1 MEKVYRIYY
10 NKKWVGTTVYL
21 KNKNQSSIK
30 TNLNDYCKNI
40 NFNILT
46 QNSLKCNIVQE
57 LGKNNIKTEIIRNGN
72 EIIIQGLKKYIATSC
87 VYVYEEI
94 MFSLYHILKDISD
107 GTISELLVLDDSYNA
122 INTFRILKRN
132 NKKYNLV
139 SPIPASIV
147 YDKSGN
153 LISYNEGNRYIIVRE
168 GEI

>member
-1 MEKVYRIYY
+1 
-10 NKKWVGTTVYL
+10 
-21 KNKNQSSIK
+21 
-30 TNLNDYCKNI
+30 
-40 NFNILT
+40 
-46 QNSLKCNIVQE
+46 
-57 LGKNNIKTEIIRNGN
+57 
-72 EIIIQGLKKYIATSC
+72 
-87 VYVYEEI
+87 